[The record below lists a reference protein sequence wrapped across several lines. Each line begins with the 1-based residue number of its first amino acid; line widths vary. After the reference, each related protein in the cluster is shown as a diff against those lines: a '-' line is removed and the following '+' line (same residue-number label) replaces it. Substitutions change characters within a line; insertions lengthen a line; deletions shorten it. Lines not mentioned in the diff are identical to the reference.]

1 MNKRSF
7 RIISLIIIFSL
18 LTMSCN
24 LLSMA
29 FSNNGKE
36 SDGSSVKETPIGG
49 EEIFTKMGKDYVYEE
64 GGFQFTPIEDWEIS
78 CVIGMI
84 QMAAPD
90 SSPEFGPAFMIMTGE
105 NPNEMTNDEAFEK
118 FKDQSSTADIGKPEK
133 VKIDGHPG
141 LQSELTSTQGDTE
154 IHAIVI
160 TSMLTPTYQF
170 TLMAMSPEDEWK
182 KEVKPYFKDLVK
194 SIQFFDPVPGA
205 GCPGEVAMPESS
217 QNTTSE
223 DSPGENLPLT
233 ESGNENELQQWAIF
247 ALASSEYSMDSWSA
261 MQATGQPNVNE
272 CTDSSD
278 AWASEGANTEEW
290 IELTYAIP
298 VVPTGINIHMNYNP
312 SQITEV
318 QIIDVNNDF
327 YTVIETSP
335 EYIEACPD
343 IYQISI
349 ELDED
354 IYVTGV
360 RILLDQSVL
369 GLGWTEID
377 AVELV
382 GYPVAGSA
390 VDIPAPQNNSSTK
403 SSYSSPPYQPD
414 ELDPGTFSYSVSGY
428 ENDMV
433 MSSDVQYQ
441 STENSYIV
449 GLISG
454 TERYIVSLFI
464 PRQGLKSGNMVMEP
478 YDQTRAD
485 KGLTAA
491 IYINAFLY
499 LALDG
504 EYNFAIDPATGT
516 LTGTYAFQAQ
526 SKDFPDRFVE
536 ISGSINEVPLR

>member
-1 MNKRSF
+1 MNKKSS
-7 RIISLIIIFSL
+7 RIISLITLVTLFS
-18 LTMSCN
+18 MSCN
-24 LLSMA
+24 LLNMA
-29 FSNNGKE
+29 FTKSAEE
-36 SDGSSVKETPIGG
+36 SGGTNVKETPRAG
-49 EEIFTKMGKDYVYEE
+49 EEISATKGKDYVYEE
-64 GGFQFTPIEDWEIS
+64 GGFQFTPIEDWEVACI
-78 CVIGMI
+78 VGII
-84 QMAAPD
+84 QMAAPN
-90 SSPEFGPAFMIMTGE
+90 SSPEFGPAFMIMAGE
-105 NPNEMTNDEAFEK
+105 NPNEMTNEEAFEK
-118 FKDQSSTADIGKPEK
+118 FKEQSSAAKIGKPEK
-133 VKIDGHPG
+133 VKIDGRSG

-154 IHAIVI
+154 IHAIVM
-160 TSMLTPTYQF
+160 TAMLTPTYQF
-170 TLMAMSPEDEWK
+170 TLMAMSPEDQWK
-182 KEVKPYFKDLVK
+182 RELNPYFKDVVK

-205 GCPGEVAMPESS
+205 GCPGAVSVPEPSEVPAADEPSFDSS
-217 QNTTSE
+217 E
-223 DSPGENLPLT
+223 V
-233 ESGNENELQQWAIF
+233 ELIRQWAIF

-261 MQATGQPNVNE
+261 MQAIGEPNVNE

-298 VVPTGINIHMNYNP
+298 VIPTGINIHMNYNP

-318 QIIDVNNDF
+318 QIIDINNDF

-335 EYIEACPD
+335 EYIEDCPD

-349 ELDED
+349 DLDED
-354 IYVTGV
+354 VYVTGV

-369 GLGWTEID
+369 GLGWTEVD

-390 VDIPAPQNNSSTK
+390 VDSTAPQNNSSSN

-428 ENDMV
+428 ENEMV
-433 MSSDVQYQ
+433 MSTDFQYQ
-441 STENSYIV
+441 STENSYVI

-504 EYNFAIDPATGT
+504 EYNFAVDPATGT

-526 SKDFPDRFVE
+526 SKDFLDRFVE
-536 ISGSINEVPLR
+536 ISGAINEVPLK